1 MTRIDRKLF
10 AALLAAAAACGAAF
24 PSFAQ
29 GASAP
34 KRIASI
40 NLCTDQQLLA
50 LAAPSQIAALSP
62 YAHDQLRS
70 WLAERAA
77 RYPTLSGYAEDALV
91 LSPDLVVAGSFTRRQ
106 TRDLLR
112 AQGVRVEEFDV
123 ANSIEETKQQ
133 MTRFGALVGREDEA
147 ARQNAAIDA
156 AVARARAAASRR
168 PTRVLPIQ
176 RRGWVSGRKSLMT
189 SLLETVGLRNA
200 AAGAGVDFGR
210 LMSLEAIVMMQ
221 PDLLLVSRADNVAE
235 DQGSAMLLHP
245 AIAAR
250 YPRDRLIVLPE
261 SLTVCGGPMLVEA
274 LDRLAE
280 QIALLPS
287 H

>member
-1 MTRIDRKLF
+1 
-10 AALLAAAAACGAAF
+10 
-24 PSFAQ
+24 
-29 GASAP
+29 
-34 KRIASI
+34 
-40 NLCTDQQLLA
+40 
-50 LAAPSQIAALSP
+50 
-62 YAHDQLRS
+62 
-70 WLAERAA
+70 
-77 RYPTLSGYAEDALV
+77 
-91 LSPDLVVAGSFTRRQ
+91 
-106 TRDLLR
+106 
-112 AQGVRVEEFDV
+112 
-123 ANSIEETKQQ
+123 
-133 MTRFGALVGREDEA
+133 
-147 ARQNAAIDA
+147 
-156 AVARARAAASRR
+156 
-168 PTRVLPIQ
+168 
-176 RRGWVSGRKSLMT
+176 MT
-189 SLLETVGLRNA
+189 SLLETVGLRAA